1 MAYITS
7 VIGSITSLPIVV
19 VSKYSVYPNYEK
31 LKKKGCL
38 GNGDGNDAVFY
49 KGIETA
55 EIPMGCIDYKDD
67 VCALFDCMVDLY

>member
-1 MAYITS
+1 MKKLLI
-7 VIGSITSLPIVV
+7 VILLLVFSAGFF
-19 VSKYSVYPNYEK
+19 
-31 LKKKGCL
+31 